1 MALASV
7 ATLKGYFNTGDQP
20 TETQFANLI
29 ETLANPYYNGHQHK
43 TAGFTAAAGYI
54 YTITD
59 LDGCAVVLP
68 TPVIGDKIKLVFT
81 APTSNTHTVTSDD
94 AATLYSGYL
103 LSLDIVDGTEAE
115 NTVWAPDGSNDR
127 IITLNRTTQGGSAE
141 IEFVALTTTDW
152 RVSGKV
158 YGSGNIITMFS

>member
-7 ATLKGYFNTGDQP
+7 TTLKGYFNTGDKP

-29 ETLANPYYNGHQHK
+29 ETIANPYYNGHQHK

-68 TPVIGDKIKLVFT
+68 TPVVGDKIKLVFT
-81 APTSNTHTVTSDD
+81 APTSNTHTVTSGH
-94 AATLYSGYL
+94 ATHLYSGYL
-103 LSLDIVDGTEAE
+103 LSLDIIDGTEAE

-127 IITLNRTTQGGSAE
+127 IITLNRTTTGGSAE
-141 IEFVALTTTDW
+141 IELVAISTTEW
-152 RVSGKV
+152 RVSGRF
-158 YGSGNIITMFS
+158 YGSGNIVTPFS